1 MSETPFNYKIVM
13 FRKMEERTD
22 DIIREEVEEDNQSFT
37 TDSFQVN
44 LNSCLRL
51 STKEVFHFV
60 EPSQNLVVRSY
71 KLNKVFLAFYK
82 RK

>member
-1 MSETPFNYKIVM
+1 M

-44 LNSCLRL
+44 LISWFRL
-51 STKEVFHFV
+51 STKGVFNFV
-60 EPSQNLVVRSY
+60 EPGQNLVVRSQ
-71 KLNKVFLAFYK
+71 
-82 RK
+82 

>member
-1 MSETPFNYKIVM
+1 M

-44 LNSCLRL
+44 LISCFRL
-51 STKEVFHFV
+51 STKGVFQFV
-60 EPSQNLVVRSY
+60 EPSQNLVVRSQ
-71 KLNKVFLAFYK
+71 
-82 RK
+82 